1 MAMTLRL
8 TAEEELILERF
19 AKQTNLSKQ
28 KALIEALRMAEATSK
43 KQRDL
48 EFARKFVMTNDKDLM
63 ERLADA

>member
-8 TAEEELILERF
+8 TAEEEMILERF

-48 EFARKFVMTNDKDLM
+48 EFARKFVMTHDKNLM

>member
-1 MAMTLRL
+1 
-8 TAEEELILERF
+8 
-19 AKQTNLSKQ
+19 
-28 KALIEALRMAEATSK
+28 MAEATSK

>member
-28 KALIEALRMAEATSK
+28 KALIEALRMAEAASK

>member
-1 MAMTLRL
+1 MTLRL